1 MVKIPKRGGGGGP
14 DVLEKFPNNHVFFL
28 SAHLTC
34 NELHELSWV
43 VWVYFL
49 LHWYWRS
56 DPALDGDAT
65 FGLENRMQRKLRKF
79 NLQRNACLHE
89 WFFVSFHHCF
99 QWFSMATKN
108 GSNHGRVWMDRAALS
123 CLIAVAVRRWPEWK
137 STRKTNKTTRRNR
150 FSGTK
155 FIRVVFG
162 IFLLTGKSDWALVFF
177 RWFCIFLLI
186 GFDTHI

>member
-1 MVKIPKRGGGGGP
+1 MVKIPKRGGGA

-162 IFLLTGKSDWALVFF
+162 IFLLTGKSDWAVVFF
-177 RWFCIFLLI
+177 VGLVPLLRL
-186 GFDTHI
+186 FW